1 MIYCVC
7 GFACMY
13 ALYMCVLV
21 NKAAS
26 ACVWVNNAVSASGFE
41 DAALPPGLSA
51 PNNASENVVV
61 GIRRRKH
68 A

>member
-1 MIYCVC
+1 
-7 GFACMY
+7 
-13 ALYMCVLV
+13 MCVLV